1 MKKKIAI
8 LGSPNLGENHFWKYA
23 EYIWILN
30 ESESVKIA
38 MQDFEI
44 LWSHY
49 NDSGIGL
56 SEPLFILVIVSSFYF
71 ILDKNNRYIVI
82 PFILTGIIWWIR
94 PNGFMMLLIISIIYF
109 IYFRKI
115 I

>member
-1 MKKKIAI
+1 MIHVKLYLIDGKIAI

-23 EYIWILN
+23 EYIRILN

-38 MQDFEI
+38 MQDFET

-56 SEPLFILVIVSSFYF
+56 SETSRKF
-71 ILDKNNRYIVI
+71 KNM
-82 PFILTGIIWWIR
+82 IR
-94 PNGFMMLLIISIIYF
+94 NSR
-109 IYFRKI
+109 RKF
-115 I
+115 